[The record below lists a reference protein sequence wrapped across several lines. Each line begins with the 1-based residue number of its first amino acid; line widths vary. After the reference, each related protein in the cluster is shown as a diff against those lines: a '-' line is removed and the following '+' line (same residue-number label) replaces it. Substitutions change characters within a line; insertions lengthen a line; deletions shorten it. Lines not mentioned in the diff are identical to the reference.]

1 MPETSLPIA
10 CVTVTTLLFHLMLR
24 RSVNALADS
33 ILDGIENGAHSLIR
47 VTTAT
52 TARLADALTP
62 RPVAQRTLTARSH
75 A

>member
-1 MPETSLPIA
+1 M
-10 CVTVTTLLFHLMLR
+10 TVTTLLLHLMLR

-33 ILDGIENGAHSLIR
+33 ILDGVENGAHSLVR

-52 TARLADALTP
+52 VTHLSDTLTP
-62 RPVAQRTLTARSH
+62 RPVPQRTLSARSH